1 MAPVRRKYPNIIF
14 YCFKTALQTTKV
26 RNTLFKAN
34 VATTS
39 FALSKIMLKKRIT
52 VTDCTR
58 VSSNWIRSNR
68 TKSVPTLKKNSRYN
82 RSSKSFFETF
92 ELSCSP
98 KKTLVLFFD
107 AVPNL
112 NRWFHFSLRGLL
124 FLQRGK
130 GKVFRVG
137 SDNKTGGLHI
147 YKLRSPRSVASSSNI
162 NSYQWRKPDMHVSAL
177 SEQKDKLLSNF
188 LRLMVGD

>member
-1 MAPVRRKYPNIIF
+1 MILSNLTSIKKRQNFSQPNISLAENVLVLVLVIVAPVRRKYPNIRF

-112 NRWFHFSLRGLL
+112 NRRFHFSLRSLL

-130 GKVFRVG
+130 GESFRWERQQ
-137 SDNKTGGLHI
+137 NWW
-147 YKLRSPRSVASSSNI
+147 P
-162 NSYQWRKPDMHVSAL
+162 SY
-177 SEQKDKLLSNF
+177 F
-188 LRLMVGD
+188 